1 MAQNNFQAFL
11 IKGVPFGDAVDLPF
25 VDHAMTD
32 PNFPDPKSWKELEE
46 HIKRANP
53 DSPADTINAAKHV
66 WQLYVRAQ

>member
-11 IKGVPFGDAVDLPF
+11 IKGVPFGDSVYLPF

-32 PNFPDPKSWKELEE
+32 PNFPDPKSWNELEE

-53 DSPADTINAAKHV
+53 DAPTDTINAAKHV
-66 WQLYVRAQ
+66 WQLYVKAH